1 MVVTVEL
8 TVVGVVQV
16 LAGVVE
22 ELGTED
28 SQTYFLAPLQPT
40 SSQVPELMPSIL
52 TQSWLAAVAGDSS
65 GGSNKRQFEWSLN
78 AAFEHA

>member
-16 LAGVVE
+16 LAWVVE

-52 TQSWLAAVAGDSS
+52 TQSWLAAVAGLGWLVSQLVHVP
-65 GGSNKRQFEWSLN
+65 RAVPSL
-78 AAFEHA
+78 HT

>member
-22 ELGTED
+22 ELED

-40 SSQVPELMPSIL
+40 SSQVPELIPSIL
-52 TQSWLAAVAGDSS
+52 TQSWLAAVLGLGWLVSQLVHVPRAVP
-65 GGSNKRQFEWSLN
+65 SLQT
-78 AAFEHA
+78 

>member
-52 TQSWLAAVAGDSS
+52 TQSWLAAVLGLGWLVSQLVHVPRAVP
-65 GGSNKRQFEWSLN
+65 SL
-78 AAFEHA
+78 HT